1 MLYNS
6 KNFLALIFLCL
17 LSSCYHKELQYSVD
31 PSYGGAVAG
40 SSCYYLANIREFR
53 MPKGIST
60 IPDGGSAKEVRH
72 LFGLFKTDT
81 LTNSTILVTRIGE
94 VVGWPS
100 RYSSRL
106 EKSSSYIAI
115 GIINVTM
122 PDSISGVYLLN
133 LKTEKLEKYLKEGA
147 LPALSKSGTLVLYC
161 HHNKLV
167 VEDYLTRNKL
177 FSYFLNFE
185 PVFVTWKSE
194 NEIYL
199 FISNPF
205 RVKVLNI
212 STGVTSNT
220 GERFIKNFDQQVG
233 IHEIHN
239 FMKSSPED
247 LKELLDKYH

>member
-1 MLYNS
+1 
-6 KNFLALIFLCL
+6 
-17 LSSCYHKELQYSVD
+17 
-31 PSYGGAVAG
+31 
-40 SSCYYLANIREFR
+40 
-53 MPKGIST
+53 
-60 IPDGGSAKEVRH
+60 
-72 LFGLFKTDT
+72 
-81 LTNSTILVTRIGE
+81 
-94 VVGWPS
+94 
-100 RYSSRL
+100 
-106 EKSSSYIAI
+106 
-115 GIINVTM
+115 M

-133 LKTEKLEKYLKEGA
+133 LKTEKFEKYAKEGA
-147 LPALSKSGTLVLYC
+147 LPALSKNGSLILYC
-161 HHNKLV
+161 YHNKLV
-167 VEDYLTRNKL
+167 VEDYITRNKL

-233 IHEIHN
+233 IQKINN
-239 FMKSSPED
+239 FLKSSPED